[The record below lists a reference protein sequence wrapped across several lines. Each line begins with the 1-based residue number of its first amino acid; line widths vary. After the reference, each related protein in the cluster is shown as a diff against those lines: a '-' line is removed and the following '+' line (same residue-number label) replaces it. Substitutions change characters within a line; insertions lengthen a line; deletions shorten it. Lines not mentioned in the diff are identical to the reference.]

1 MIRPSRVR
9 HLTAVPSQPMSAEP
23 RPVVEARGVGVRYGS
38 RWSLVDCNLQ
48 IPAGAVVAVVGRNGA
63 GKSTLLHVLA
73 GLQRPS
79 SGSVSVLGEA
89 SWPASGRMLSRIGF
103 VGQERPL
110 YQALRVRDL
119 LRMGQRL
126 NPYWDQRYA
135 VERLEDRAIPVDERV
150 RRLSRGQQTQVALV
164 MALAKRPELL
174 ILDEPLADLD
184 PVARRD
190 VMGTVMLELAERN
203 VTVVMASHSL
213 ADLTRACDWLII
225 LDRGRVRVAASVE
238 TLLADHRIVIGP
250 TALADRVVRDA
261 VVAQYR
267 GERSSVLLVASND
280 AVSEQDPRWQ
290 RREPT
295 VEDIVFA
302 HLRSAREM
310 P

>member
-126 NPYWDQRYA
+126 NPY
-135 VERLEDRAIPVDERV
+135 
-150 RRLSRGQQTQVALV
+150 
-164 MALAKRPELL
+164 
-174 ILDEPLADLD
+174 
-184 PVARRD
+184 
-190 VMGTVMLELAERN
+190 
-203 VTVVMASHSL
+203 
-213 ADLTRACDWLII
+213 
-225 LDRGRVRVAASVE
+225 
-238 TLLADHRIVIGP
+238 
-250 TALADRVVRDA
+250 
-261 VVAQYR
+261 
-267 GERSSVLLVASND
+267 
-280 AVSEQDPRWQ
+280 
-290 RREPT
+290 
-295 VEDIVFA
+295 
-302 HLRSAREM
+302 
-310 P
+310 